1 MNFWAMHPAL
11 LYGLAMA
18 GGIALSQDAYA
29 TLIPTAVILF
39 SLREK
44 RERLILFSTL
54 YFLMFCLVTLTVTF
68 PPDHP
73 LDGTAHIYIK
83 EIKPYETSFRK
94 GFVLSGTL
102 RTFVPEGEERPAARN
117 IPFTMKTDNPR
128 IPAHQDALLSATLI
142 HQRILIPDKKKP
154 WKPLPHTWNAAK
166 WRFQNKEAVRSF
178 IKRQIQED
186 SAAAFLGGLAT
197 GLYSDS
203 HLKKELSRFGLQHL
217 MAISG
222 FHFALVA
229 LLISSLFRFFLSE
242 KPTAICTLF
251 LLSLYCFFLGA
262 SPSVLRAFVMAAV
275 YFFSKIVQKTPR
287 PLNSLGA
294 ALMITLAIDPLSIM
308 TIGFQFSFLITAS
321 LLMFTSPL
329 EEAIAAAL
337 PKRAYER
344 LIAMSLTDQH
354 GYLLL
359 SYMRKSLALT
369 TAVQIAAL
377 PLALFWF
384 QTFPLLSLIYNLFFP
399 FLASLSLALLLAG
412 LMLAPLPLLAH
423 IIHTL
428 NTFLTSWTLNLATGF
443 PPQLDLWLDVDG
455 VSAPL
460 LILYFSG
467 VFAWGGL
474 SLLSRQERKQLAYL

>member
-68 PPDHP
+68 PPEHP
-73 LDGTAHIYIK
+73 QNGIAHIHIE

-94 GFVLSGTL
+94 GLVLSGTL
-102 RTFVPEGEERPAARN
+102 RMFVLHGEEKPIARN
-117 IPFTMKTDNPR
+117 IPFTMKTDSSQ
-128 IPAHQDALLSATLI
+128 IPAHQDALLSSTLI
-142 HQRILIPDKKKP
+142 HKKILIPDKKKS
-154 WKPLPHTWNAAK
+154 WRPLPHTWNLAK
-166 WRFQNKEAVRSF
+166 WRYQNKEAVRSF
-178 IKRQIQED
+178 IKRQIED
-186 SAAAFLGGLAT
+186 ESAAAFLGGLAT

-203 HLKKELSRFGLQHL
+203 NLKKELSRFGLQHL

-229 LLISSLFRFFLSE
+229 LFISSLFRLFLSE

-329 EEAIAAAL
+329 EEAIAIAL
-337 PKRAYER
+337 PKRTYER

-359 SYMRKSLALT
+359 AYIRKSLALT
-369 TAVQIAAL
+369 AAVQIAAF

-384 QTFPLLSLIYNLFFP
+384 QTFPLMSLIYNLFFP
-399 FLASLSLALLLAG
+399 LLASLSLALLLAG
-412 LMLAPLPLLAH
+412 LALTPIPPLAN

-428 NTFLTSWTLNLATGF
+428 NTFLTSWTLNLATSF
-443 PPQLDLWLDVDG
+443 PPQLDLWFSADG

-467 VFAWGGL
+467 AFIWGGV
-474 SLLSRQERKQLAYL
+474 SLLRRQERKQWAYL